1 MWECAGGSTDWPNPD
16 CINGGE
22 SKSDSFDKGDD
33 NSCSTVKLSS
43 ECSGKLVANLNVPL
57 RHYVIAY
64 VVKSPKNI
72 VNSCHQCKVCT
83 VSRL

>member
-22 SKSDSFDKGDD
+22 SESDRYDKGDD

-43 ECSGKLVANLNVPL
+43 ECSGKLVENLNVPL
-57 RHYVIAY
+57 RNSICS
-64 VVKSPKNI
+64 KITKKNI